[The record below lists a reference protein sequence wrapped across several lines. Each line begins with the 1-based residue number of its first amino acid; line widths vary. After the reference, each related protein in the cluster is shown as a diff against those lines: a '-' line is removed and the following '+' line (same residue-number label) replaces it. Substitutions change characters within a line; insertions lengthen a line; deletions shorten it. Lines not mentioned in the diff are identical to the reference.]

1 MDVSNQDSQ
10 LMVTLHYSSTF
21 FQVGFP
27 IFVTNI
33 IWQND
38 VGFKI
43 SCIKNI
49 FEITSNLWCSY
60 HTLLS
65 KCCLSETLRLNNLK
79 MKRFSLVFM
88 FCTFCVNS
96 KKRHFNEA
104 SIILKFKNNLKLI
117 DSLLHFMSWFENWLT
132 SGPYNAKCELIWKSF
147 SLEVFN
153 VSKTNVSASSF
164 WNTF

>member
-10 LMVTLHYSSTF
+10 LMVTQHYSSTF

-65 KCCLSETLRLNNLK
+65 KCCFSETLRLNNLK

-104 SIILKFKNNLKLI
+104 SIHIEVQKQPKIDRFTVAFHVLVRKLI
-117 DSLLHFMSWFENWLT
+117 DFRTVQCYMWINLKVIF
-132 SGPYNAKCELIWKSF
+132 ARSF
-147 SLEVFN
+147 
-153 VSKTNVSASSF
+153 
-164 WNTF
+164 

>member
-10 LMVTLHYSSTF
+10 LMVTQHYSSTF

-38 VGFKI
+38 FGCKI
-43 SCIKNI
+43 YCIKNI

-60 HTLLS
+60 HTLLW

-117 DSLLHFMSWFENWLT
+117 DSLLLFMSWLRKLIDFRTVQCYRWINLKV
-132 SGPYNAKCELIWKSF
+132 NAS
-147 SLEVFN
+147 V
-153 VSKTNVSASSF
+153 V
-164 WNTF
+164 TFT